1 MSVLLAQ
8 APVEYPSI
16 DWFALSPYIVLL
28 GGGLLLLL
36 VGALT
41 PPWPRRLYALATIA
55 VSVVVAVLALLLW
68 QDVSD
73 DGPRL
78 IVGSALAVDHAALFA
93 TVAVAVSLALVALLS
108 DAYLRRE
115 GLDGPDVYGLY
126 MMSAL
131 GGLVMIAADDL
142 IVLFLGLE
150 TLSLAFYVLAAMHR
164 RRAESQES
172 GLKYFVLGGFASAFF
187 LYGVALIYGSTGA
200 TNLSE
205 IAATLSTEV
214 ADNDALLLAGIALLM
229 VGLGFKISAVP
240 FHVWTPDVYQGAPT
254 PVTAFMASVGKI
266 AAFTA
271 LVRIMLVAL
280 PSRTDDWRPVVWA
293 LAIASIVVGSALA
306 AVQTDVKRMLA
317 FSSISHAGFILIG
330 LEAAGHLG
338 VQNDGVPSVLVYVL
352 LYAVI
357 VIGSFAVVTVVTR
370 SGDTASDIGAFR
382 GLAREKPAV
391 ALAFTVLLLAQAGV
405 PVTSGFIA
413 KFGVIRAA
421 ADVESYVL
429 AVVAM
434 VASVVAAFVYLRI
447 VLTMWFA
454 DAESGDDS
462 REPLEVPMGIGVLLT
477 LSVGFTL
484 FAGVFPGWLLDAAE
498 NVAVL
503 AR

>member
-1 MSVLLAQ
+1 MQALFAQ
-8 APVEYPSI
+8 ASVDYPSI
-16 DWFALSPYIVLL
+16 DWYALSPYIVLL
-28 GGGLLLLL
+28 GGGLILL
-36 VGALT
+36 VGGALT
-41 PPWPRRLYALATIA
+41 PPWRDRTYAAFTVA
-55 VSVVVAVLALLLW
+55 VALLVVVLGLLLW
-68 QDVSD
+68 HKVD
-73 DGPRL
+73 DEGPRL
-78 IVGSALAVDHAALFA
+78 IVGSALAFDHAALFA
-93 TVAVAVSLALVALLS
+93 TIAIGLSLALVALLS

-131 GGLVMIAADDL
+131 GGLVMVAADDL
-142 IVLFLGLE
+142 IVVFLGLE

-172 GLKYFVLGGFASAFF
+172 GLKYFILGGFASAFF
-187 LYGVALIYGSTGA
+187 LYGIALIYGSTGS
-200 TNLSE
+200 TNLSQ
-205 IAATLSTEV
+205 IASTLSTEV
-214 ADNDALLLAGIALLM
+214 ADSDALLLAGIALLM

-266 AAFTA
+266 AAFAA

-280 PSRTDDWRPVVWA
+280 PSRIDDWRPVVWV
-293 LAIASIVVGSALA
+293 LAVASIVVGSALA

-317 FSSISHAGFILIG
+317 FSSISHAGFILVG

-338 VQNDGVPSVLVYVL
+338 ADNTGAASVFVYL
-352 LYAVI
+352 LIYAVI

-370 SGDTASDIGAFR
+370 DGDTASDLGDFR
-382 GLAREKPAV
+382 GLARAKPAV

-413 KFGVIRAA
+413 KFSVIRAA
-421 ADVESYVL
+421 ADVESYAL
-429 AVVAM
+429 AVIAM
-434 VASVVAAFVYLRI
+434 VASVIAAFVYLRI

-454 DAESGDDS
+454 DAESGDDA
-462 REPLEVPMGIGVLLT
+462 REPLHVPTGIGVLLV
-477 LSVGFTL
+477 LAVGFTL
-484 FAGVFPGWLLDAAE
+484 VAGVFPGWLLNAAD
-498 NVAVL
+498 NVVAF